1 MKRWTQLAALT
12 VTGLLGSVAA
22 ATAAEFQFSGHVGIE
37 GRIFP
42 NDPSFVDQDDNH
54 FSGSIFAEPELR
66 VDFDD
71 GTNQL
76 TLIPFGRFD
85 SADDN
90 RTHADLREAKWL
102 HVGRNWDLVVGI
114 DRVFWGVTESRH
126 LVDIVNQIDG
136 VEGIDGETKLGQPMV
151 NFNLLTDYG
160 TLRLFALPGFR
171 ERTFADD
178 DARLRGPLP
187 IRSNARFGSGA
198 GHDEVAFAARY
209 AHTMGPVDIGLSHFH
224 GTGREP
230 RLLIETT
237 GASQPYFQPFYQKI
251 DQSGLDLQLTL
262 GSWLWKLEAMTR
274 SGQGDRINAAVGGFE
289 YTFFDVLGTD
299 TNVGLLAE
307 YLYDNRDLDD
317 FAAVGSRLPYDDD
330 IFLGTRLALN
340 DLAGTQLLVGA
351 IVDREEQ
358 STAASLEASR
368 RIGDFWRLE
377 LEGRW
382 FFNVDDRN
390 VLQAIENDD
399 HIILR
404 LKRFF

>member
-1 MKRWTQLAALT
+1 MKRWIPLAAL
-12 VTGLLGSVAA
+12 VAA
-22 ATAAEFQFSGHVGIE
+22 WLPGYVATAAAQEFRFSGHVGIE

-42 NDPSFVDQDDNH
+42 NEPAFADQDDTR

-66 VDFDD
+66 VDLDD

-76 TLIPFGRFD
+76 TLIPFGRYD

-136 VEGIDGETKLGQPMV
+136 VEGLDGEAKLGQPMI

-171 ERTFADD
+171 ERTFPDD

-187 IRSNARFGSGA
+187 IRSNAQFGSGA

-209 AHTMGPVDIGLSHFH
+209 AHTIGPVDVGLSHFH

-230 RLLIETT
+230 SLRIETT
-237 GASQPYFQPFYQKI
+237 GGGQPFFQPFYQKI
-251 DQSGLDLQLTL
+251 DQTGLDLQLTL

-274 SGQGDRINAAVGGFE
+274 SGQGDRINAVVGGLE
-289 YTFFDVLGTD
+289 YTFFDVMGRD

-307 YLYDNRDLDD
+307 YLYDDRDLDD

-330 IFLGTRLALN
+330 FFLGTRVALN
-340 DLAGTQLLVGA
+340 DIAGTQFLVGA
-351 IVDREEQ
+351 IVDRQEQ
-358 STAASLEASR
+358 STAASIEASR
-368 RIGDFWRLE
+368 RIGDLWRVE

-382 FFNVDDRN
+382 FFNVDDEDA
-390 VLQAIENDD
+390 LQAIDNDD